1 MRHATFLIFAL
12 FATFAIGNVQA
23 QTYPTK
29 PVRLI
34 APFPAGGGTDILAR
48 MIARK
53 LGEDLSQSF
62 VVDNRTGAAGII
74 GTEAVARATPDGPER
89 AAIYVKMQDMLEQSG
104 DFLFITHEPYTV
116 VTRKGITPGLLPDG
130 RPVFA
135 AFRKAAN

>member
-1 MRHATFLIFAL
+1 MQYFTTEQLGKWNWEAFQNPEYEAL
-12 FATFAIGNVQA
+12 VA
-23 QTYPTK
+23 K
-29 PVRLI
+29 
-34 APFPAGGGTDILAR
+34 
-48 MIARK
+48 
-53 LGEDLSQSF
+53 
-62 VVDNRTGAAGII
+62 
-74 GTEAVARATPDGPER
+74 ARATPDGPER